1 MEQKN
6 AMNKPAARPAAAA
19 AAPKGDAKGGGSSLF
34 AILAIILAFI
44 VSVVVYK
51 FVLGNPTHFIG
62 DNPAN
67 NPKPGDYFGIV
78 YKGGVIVPVLMT
90 MFLCVIIFSIERA
103 LTIGKAK
110 GTKSIEQ
117 FVRTIRQKLNV
128 NDITGAIATCDQ
140 QKGSVA
146 NVVKAGLL
154 KYQEMARERGL
165 DKDQKILA
173 IQKEIE
179 ESTALELPM
188 LEKNLVI
195 ISTLA
200 SIATLVGLLGTVF
213 GMINAFAALA
223 NAGAP
228 DAVGLANGISEALI
242 NTALGILTSALAIVA
257 YNFFT
262 SKIDELTYSIDE
274 AGFSIIQTFAAQH
287 DETTPAGTSGTA
299 YTA

>member
-6 AMNKPAARPAAAA
+6 AMNTSPRPAAK
-19 AAPKGDAKGGGSSLF
+19 AAPTDAKSSGGASLF
-34 AILAIILAFI
+34 SVLAIVIAFI
-44 VSVVVYK
+44 VSVLIFK
-51 FVLGNPTHFIG
+51 FILGDPSRFQGGNTE
-62 DNPAN
+62 N
-67 NPKPGDYFGIV
+67 NPNPGDYLAIV
-78 YKGGVIVPVLMT
+78 YKGGFIVPILMS
-90 MFLCVIIFSIERA
+90 MLLMVIIFSIERM

-110 GTKSIEQ
+110 GSKSIES
-117 FVRTIRQKLNV
+117 FVRTVRQKLNT
-128 NDITGAIATCDQ
+128 NDINGAIAACDQ

-146 NVVKAGLL
+146 NVVKSGLL
-154 KYQEMARERGL
+154 KYQEMSAERTMAT
-165 DKDQKILA
+165 DQKVLA

-223 NAGAP
+223 QAGSP
-228 DAVGLANGISEALI
+228 DAVKLANGISEALI
-242 NTALGILTSALAIVA
+242 NTALGIGTSALAIVA
-257 YNFFT
+257 YNYFT

-274 AGFSIIQTFAAQH
+274 AGFSIIQTFGAQH
-287 DETTPAGTSGTA
+287 AHTTGHTV
-299 YTA
+299 

>member
-6 AMNKPAARPAAAA
+6 ATNKNVRPAAP
-19 AAPKGDAKGGGSSLF
+19 AAPKGEAKGGSAF
-34 AILAIILAFI
+34 AAIVIPLAFVVAI
-44 VSVVVYK
+44 VIYK
-51 FVLGNPTHFIG
+51 FVLGNPSNFQG
-62 DNPAN
+62 GN
-67 NPKPGDYFGIV
+67 NENLPLPGNYMGTV
-78 YKGGVIVPVLMT
+78 YAGGVIVPVLMT
-90 MFLCVIIFSIERA
+90 LLILVITFSIERF

-110 GTKSIEQ
+110 GTKSIES
-117 FVRTIRQKLNV
+117 FVRSIRQKLNV
-128 NDITGAIATCDQ
+128 NDITGAIAVCDQ

-146 NVVKAGLL
+146 NVVKSGLL
-154 KYQEMARERGL
+154 KYQEMARERGM
-165 DKDQKILA
+165 DKDQKILS

-195 ISTLA
+195 ISTIA
-200 SIATLVGLLGTVF
+200 SVATLVGLLGTVF
-213 GMINAFAALA
+213 GMIRAFSALA
-223 NAGAP
+223 QAGAP
-228 DAVGLANGISEALI
+228 DASALSTGISEALI
-242 NTALGILTSALAIVA
+242 NTALGILGSALAIVA

-287 DETTPAGTSGTA
+287 GEKET

>member
-1 MEQKN
+1 MVIPL
-6 AMNKPAARPAAAA
+6 ALAV
-19 AAPKGDAKGGGSSLF
+19 
-34 AILAIILAFI
+34 AIAI
-44 VSVVVYK
+44 YK
-51 FVLGNPTHFIG
+51 FVLGNPGNFQG
-62 DNPAN
+62 NNPAN
-67 NPKPGDYFGIV
+67 HPLPGNYLGIV
-78 YKGGVIVPVLMT
+78 YKGGFIVPVLMS
-90 MFLCVIIFSIERA
+90 MLIIVVTFSIERF
-103 LTIGKAK
+103 LTISKAK
-110 GTKSIEQ
+110 GTKGVEG
-117 FVRTIRQKLNV
+117 FVRSVRQKLNV
-128 NDITGAIATCDQ
+128 NDITGAIAVCDQ

-154 KYQEMARERGL
+154 KYQEMSRERGM

-179 ESTALELPM
+179 ETTALELPM

-200 SIATLVGLLGTVF
+200 SVATLVGLLGTVF

-242 NTALGILTSALAIVA
+242 NTALGILTSAIAIVA

-287 DETTPAGTSGTA
+287 GEERVHGAA
-299 YTA
+299 

>member
-6 AMNKPAARPAAAA
+6 AMNTSPRPAAAA
-19 AAPKGDAKGGGSSLF
+19 AAKADAQSSGGASLF
-34 AILAIILAFI
+34 SILVIVLAFI
-44 VSVVVYK
+44 ISVLVYK
-51 FVLGNPTHFIG
+51 FVFGAPNHFQGG
-62 DNPAN
+62 DSKN
-67 NPKPGDYFGIV
+67 NPLPGDYLGIV

-90 MFLCVIIFSIERA
+90 MFLCVITFSIERL
-103 LTIGKAK
+103 LTISKAK
-110 GTKSIEQ
+110 GSKSIEA
-117 FVRTIRQKLNV
+117 FVRTVRQRLNQNDV
-128 NDITGAIATCDQ
+128 NGAIAACDQ

-146 NVVKAGLL
+146 NVVRAGLN
-154 KYQEMARERGL
+154 KYQEMARERGMNT
-165 DKDQKILA
+165 DQKVLA

-223 NAGAP
+223 QAGTP
-228 DAVGLANGISEALI
+228 DAVALANGISEALI
-242 NTALGILTSALAIVA
+242 NTALGIGTSALAIVA
-257 YNFFT
+257 YNYFT

-274 AGFSIIQTFAAQH
+274 AGFSIIQTFAAQNQNQTQNAA
-287 DETTPAGTSGTA
+287 TTQVV
-299 YTA
+299 

>member
-6 AMNKPAARPAAAA
+6 SMNTSPRPAAS
-19 AAPKGDAKGGGSSLF
+19 AAPAAKAADAESSGGASLF
-34 AILAIILAFI
+34 SVLVIVLAFI
-44 VSVVVYK
+44 LSVLIYK
-51 FVLGNPTHFIG
+51 FVLGAGSHFQGG
-62 DNPAN
+62 DSKN
-67 NPKPGDYFGIV
+67 NPLPGDYLGIV

-90 MFLCVIIFSIERA
+90 MLLCVITFSIERM

-110 GTKSIEQ
+110 GTKGIES
-117 FVRTIRQKLNV
+117 FVRIVRQKLNA
-128 NDITGAIATCDQ
+128 NDISGALAACDQ

-146 NVVKAGLL
+146 NVVKAGLM
-154 KYQEMARERGL
+154 KYQEMGRDRTMATE
-165 DKDQKILA
+165 QKVLA

-223 NAGAP
+223 QAGTP
-228 DAVGLANGISEALI
+228 DAVALANGISEALI
-242 NTALGILTSALAIVA
+242 NTALGIGTSALAIVA
-257 YNFFT
+257 YNYFT

-274 AGFSIIQTFAAQH
+274 AGFSIIQTFASQH
-287 DETTPAGTSGTA
+287 GNTQPQVQQQSV
-299 YTA
+299 

>member
-6 AMNKPAARPAAAA
+6 AMNKPAARPAATAT
-19 AAPKGDAKGGGSSLF
+19 PKGDSRGSGSSAF
-34 AILAIILAFI
+34 AIIAIIAAFI
-44 VSVVVYK
+44 VSVVVYV
-51 FVLGNPTHFIG
+51 FIFGNGSHFQGG
-62 DNPAN
+62 DNAN
-67 NPKPGDYFGIV
+67 NPIAGDYFGVV
-78 YKGGVIVPVLMT
+78 YKGGPVVPVLMT
-90 MFLCVIIFSIERA
+90 MFLLVIIFSIERA
-103 LTIGKAK
+103 LTLSRAK
-110 GTKSIEQ
+110 GSKSIES

-146 NVVKAGLL
+146 NVVRAGLV
-154 KYQEMARERGL
+154 KYQEMSRDRHLE
-165 DKDQKILA
+165 KDQKVLA

-200 SIATLVGLLGTVF
+200 SIATLVGLIGTVL
-213 GMINAFAALA
+213 GMIKAFSALA
-223 NAGAP
+223 QGGAP

-242 NTALGILTSALAIVA
+242 NTALGITGSALAIVA

-274 AGFSIIQTFAAQH
+274 AGFSIIQTFSAQH
-287 DETTPAGTSGTA
+287 GATEHNAPVTTTTI
-299 YTA
+299 

>member
-1 MEQKN
+1 
-6 AMNKPAARPAAAA
+6 MNKPAARPAAAA
-19 AAPKGDAKGGGSSLF
+19 APKGEAKGGGSSLF
-34 AILAIILAFI
+34 AILAIVLAFI
-44 VSVVVYK
+44 VSVIIYK
-51 FVLGNPTHFIG
+51 FVLGDGSHFQG
-62 DNPAN
+62 GNNEN
-67 NPKPGDYFGIV
+67 NPVSGDYFGVV
-78 YKGGVIVPVLMT
+78 YKGGPIVPLLMT

-103 LTIGKAK
+103 LTIGRAK
-110 GTKSIEQ
+110 GTKSIES

-128 NDITGAIATCDQ
+128 NDITGAIAVCDQ

-146 NVVKAGLL
+146 NVVKAGLG
-154 KYQEMARERGL
+154 KYQEMARERGME
-165 DKDQKILA
+165 KDQKILA

-195 ISTLA
+195 LSTLA

-213 GMINAFAALA
+213 GMIKAFSALA
-223 NAGAP
+223 QGGAP

-242 NTALGILTSALAIVA
+242 NTALGIGTSAIAIVA

-287 DETTPAGTSGTA
+287 GETEHHSA
-299 YTA
+299 

>member
-6 AMNKPAARPAAAA
+6 AVNPSARPAAP
-19 AAPKGDAKGGGSSLF
+19 AAPVETAKSSGGASLF
-34 AILAIILAFI
+34 SVIVIVLAFI
-44 VSVVVYK
+44 ISVILFK
-51 FVLGNPTHFIG
+51 FVLGDPSHFLGNNPE
-62 DNPAN
+62 N
-67 NPKPGDYFGIV
+67 NPKPGDYLGIIHS
-78 YKGGVIVPVLMT
+78 GGIIVPVLMT
-90 MFLCVIIFSIERA
+90 MLLCVVTFSIERA
-103 LTIGKAK
+103 LTISRAK
-110 GTKSIEQ
+110 GSKSIEA
-117 FVRTIRQKLNV
+117 FVRSVRQKLNV
-128 NDITGAIATCDQ
+128 NDIAGAIALCDQ

-146 NVVKAGLL
+146 NVVKSGLK
-154 KYQEMARERGL
+154 KYQEMGREHTMAT
-165 DKDQKILA
+165 DQRVLA

-213 GMINAFAALA
+213 GMIKAFSALA
-223 NAGAP
+223 QAGNP
-228 DAVGLANGISEALI
+228 DATALATGISEALI
-242 NTALGILTSALAIVA
+242 NTALGIGTSALAIVA

-287 DETTPAGTSGTA
+287 GTKGQES
-299 YTA
+299 